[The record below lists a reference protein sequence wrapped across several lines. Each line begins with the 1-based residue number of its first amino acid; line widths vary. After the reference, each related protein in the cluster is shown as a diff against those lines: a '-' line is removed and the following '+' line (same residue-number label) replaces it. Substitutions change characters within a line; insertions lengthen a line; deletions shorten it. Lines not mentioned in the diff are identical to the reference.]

1 MSCLAGINA
10 VISSLILPTSSL
22 NTEDVREGGGRSQK
36 FPRPC
41 MAIITIKWNVHIIVP
56 KCSEIISS
64 GI

>member
-1 MSCLAGINA
+1 MFK
-10 VISSLILPTSSL
+10 ILDFNE
-22 NTEDVREGGGRSQK
+22 NTEDVKEGEKSKVSQA
-36 FPRPC
+36 